1 MSAKSE
7 DTNRQEM
14 ERLLN
19 SIGGGYGCRPSPK
32 EGAEAMGSLKGC
44 DYYGHEF
51 RNGRCVHC
59 RQSVEKARA
68 RELQPMTQQEID
80 DWLRDSDRRL
90 HEKNYRKRH
99 NLDPSIGSFFPRK
112 KR

>member
-1 MSAKSE
+1 MSARSE

-14 ERLLN
+14 KRLLN
-19 SIGGGYGCRPSPK
+19 SIGGGYGFRPSPG
-32 EGAEAMGSLKGC
+32 EGAEAMGRPKGC

-59 RQSVEKARA
+59 RQSVQEARA
-68 RELQPMTQQEID
+68 GEPQPMTQQEIN

-99 NLDPSIGSFFPRK
+99 NLGI
-112 KR
+112 